1 MTKFS
6 DVLAAGVTIRESADD
21 GSDFTNPAADY
32 RRLFLGEDGLLHVKD
47 SAGTVTNPFTGGSP
61 TIVTESTAAS
71 GDTTIVNTA
80 TFYDGVSESF
90 LAGTYL
96 VGGTLTVGV
105 IVTTSQNYVW
115 SWRLWDGT
123 NIFMEGEFGPT
134 PTGNLNGQYFSL
146 PVGTMIVVL
155 GSTTTLK
162 ISVSCNRGSSA
173 SAIKRNIGL
182 NTGTSNKATQ
192 ITGYKVT

>member
-1 MTKFS
+1 MAKIQ
-6 DVLAAGVTIRESADD
+6 DVDIPYLEFAEAAAPGT
-21 GSDFTNPAADY
+21 PASGIVRTYSKA
-32 RRLFLGEDGLLHVKD
+32 DGLMYSKD
-47 SAGTVTNPFTGGSP
+47 DAGTETLMSGGGGGA
-61 TIVTESTAAS
+61 TVATESTAAS

-90 LAGTYL
+90 AAGTWL

-105 IVTTSQNYVW
+105 IVSTSQNYVW

-134 PTGNLNGQYFSL
+134 TTGNLNGQFYSL
-146 PVGTMIVVL
+146 PVGVMIVTL

-162 ISVSCNRGSSA
+162 ISVSCIRGSSA

-182 NTGTSNKATQ
+182 NSGTSNKATQ